1 MSGEPLNEL
10 RPHDRSEHVSKV
22 ENTALRPDQCG
33 PPSTLPS
40 AGNCCIAAGWELL
53 YRSPPGPAVH
63 GTCEVEGGLKAE
75 DRAVVEQG
83 FVEELRAWGVSRVH
97 YLLFAGET

>member
-1 MSGEPLNEL
+1 MYASF
-10 RPHDRSEHVSKV
+10 
-22 ENTALRPDQCG
+22 
-33 PPSTLPS
+33 
-40 AGNCCIAAGWELL
+40 GWEAVYHCFLPGGTTVL